1 MALKFGS
8 WWQKSRLRSWW
19 EKIRSGLHWLWQ
31 KIQKPLIVATII
43 ALVVGVL
50 TLSVV
55 VILSNGIGINGYTK
69 TTTTTEVTATP
80 PKIITATATPS
91 KVTITEEYQPGKT
104 LWDLLQLLGVLAIP
118 VIVGFGAAWFT
129 RTQQLRDQEHEK
141 LQRERDQE
149 AARIQHDRDQQLAEQ
164 RAESERKAAEQQ
176 AELEREITHDNQ
188 RETSLQAYID
198 KMSDLLLEKH
208 LRESKPEDEVR
219 TIARVRTLTVLP
231 RLDPTRKGS
240 VLPFL
245 REAGLIYNG
254 RDRSIINLYGASLVG
269 ANLQNIILQ
278 NVDLGG
284 ANLQRANLQDANLEG
299 ADMQVANL
307 RGADLQGAILVGA
320 NLQKASLVGRSQPA
334 RSRPARSHPRS
345 S

>member
-129 RTQQLRDQEHEK
+129 QTQ
-141 LQRERDQE
+141 
-149 AARIQHDRDQQLAEQ
+149 
-164 RAESERKAAEQQ
+164 
-176 AELEREITHDNQ
+176 
-188 RETSLQAYID
+188 
-198 KMSDLLLEKH
+198 
-208 LRESKPEDEVR
+208 
-219 TIARVRTLTVLP
+219 
-231 RLDPTRKGS
+231 
-240 VLPFL
+240 
-245 REAGLIYNG
+245 
-254 RDRSIINLYGASLVG
+254 
-269 ANLQNIILQ
+269 
-278 NVDLGG
+278 
-284 ANLQRANLQDANLEG
+284 
-299 ADMQVANL
+299 
-307 RGADLQGAILVGA
+307 
-320 NLQKASLVGRSQPA
+320 
-334 RSRPARSHPRS
+334 
-345 S
+345 